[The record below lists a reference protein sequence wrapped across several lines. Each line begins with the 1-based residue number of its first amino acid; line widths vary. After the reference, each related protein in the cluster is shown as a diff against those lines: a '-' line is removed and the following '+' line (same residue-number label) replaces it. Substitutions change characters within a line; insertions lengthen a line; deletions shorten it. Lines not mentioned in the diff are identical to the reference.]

1 MQRGNEVYIPN
12 GDFVIESRDKLHIT
26 ASHRDVAKF
35 MREIGVINTKV
46 KTAIIIGGGRISFY
60 LAKQLLESGIRVK
73 IIEHNMNRCKELTE
87 HLPKADIVCADGTD
101 KHVLAQEGIDRVDSL
116 VALTGIDE
124 ENMII
129 SMYSQSRFVDKI
141 VTKVNRLS
149 FAELMENT
157 GVYSIVTPKN
167 ITANIIIGYA
177 RAMKSA
183 KDTEMRTLYRIV
195 NNKAEAMEFRVTRES
210 ELTSKSLSQIKMKR
224 NVLIA
229 AILRNNKI
237 ILPDGE
243 SKLEVGDTVVIV
255 TTHHITTLGDILA

>member
-1 MQRGNEVYIPN
+1 MPTEQIST
-12 GDFVIESRDKLHIT
+12 FLHKR
-26 ASHRDVAKF
+26 A
-35 MREIGVINTKV
+35 
-46 KTAIIIGGGRISFY
+46 
-60 LAKQLLESGIRVK
+60 
-73 IIEHNMNRCKELTE
+73 LTE
-87 HLPKADIVCADGTD
+87 S
-101 KHVLAQEGIDRVDSL
+101 DSL

-183 KDTEMRTLYRIV
+183 KDTETKNLFT
-195 NNKAEAMEFRVTRES
+195 E
-210 ELTSKSLSQIKMKR
+210 
-224 NVLIA
+224 
-229 AILRNNKI
+229 
-237 ILPDGE
+237 
-243 SKLEVGDTVVIV
+243 
-255 TTHHITTLGDILA
+255 